1 MENII
6 GKNIISPYAVINGEI
21 IAATP
26 WEGDDTYEYEDKD
39 WYKNAIEANGE
50 VVYSNVYSD
59 AITNKYIYTISKELK
74 EEGNII
80 AIDIYINES
89 FMNNAIYT
97 LPEDSSVYICDK
109 SNNLIYAY
117 SYKGE
122 DLYNISKDISE
133 YVEEIID
140 DANKKSS
147 SFEFDDAYELGNKR
161 CMYYKKMYNGWTI
174 ILTMP
179 LNGIFMSDNG
189 YIVYFLLAVWSILFI
204 ILTIL
209 IIQDFKQSR
218 IIKSSDGIIQILSNS
233 YVAIYKINFIE
244 KTYEAVK
251 KANTVDINLPNKGC
265 YNILV
270 DKVMGMTSEETFNEI
285 KLNYSLDTII
295 KRVENDAFSYGGDY
309 RLLVNDSYKWINIG
323 IIYNKEISENEV
335 ILCFKEVDAEKK
347 KQLQTMIFLQDA
359 VDIAK
364 KNEKAKS
371 DFFSHMSHDMRTPLN
386 SILGF
391 TELSKNNIDNKNKVE
406 YYLDKIEF
414 SGKQL
419 LKLIND
425 ILEISKI
432 ESGKTI
438 LNNKK
443 FNIKDYFE
451 KHVNIFRDQAIKE
464 DKVLSLNIKIK
475 NEIVIGDAFKIS
487 QIINNLLSNAFKYT
501 NKYDEITVELKQ
513 FNFHKYSKYQ
523 IIVKD
528 TGIGMSKEFIKNLYL
543 EYTRETEFLRKE
555 TVGTGLGMFIVR
567 SVVQQLS
574 GKISVKS
581 ELGKGST
588 FTVTIPLEVACDEEY
603 KNFDLS

>member
-1 MENII
+1 
-6 GKNIISPYAVINGEI
+6 
-21 IAATP
+21 
-26 WEGDDTYEYEDKD
+26 
-39 WYKNAIEANGE
+39 
-50 VVYSNVYSD
+50 
-59 AITNKYIYTISKELK
+59 
-74 EEGNII
+74 
-80 AIDIYINES
+80 
-89 FMNNAIYT
+89 
-97 LPEDSSVYICDK
+97 
-109 SNNLIYAY
+109 
-117 SYKGE
+117 
-122 DLYNISKDISE
+122 
-133 YVEEIID
+133 
-140 DANKKSS
+140 
-147 SFEFDDAYELGNKR
+147 
-161 CMYYKKMYNGWTI
+161 
-174 ILTMP
+174 
-179 LNGIFMSDNG
+179 
-189 YIVYFLLAVWSILFI
+189 
-204 ILTIL
+204 
-209 IIQDFKQSR
+209 
-218 IIKSSDGIIQILSNS
+218 
-233 YVAIYKINFIE
+233 
-244 KTYEAVK
+244 
-251 KANTVDINLPNKGC
+251 
-265 YNILV
+265 
-270 DKVMGMTSEETFNEI
+270 MGMTSEETFNEI

-391 TELSKNNIDNKNKVE
+391 TELFKNNIDNKNKVE

-451 KHVNIFRDQAIKE
+451 KHVNMFRDQAIKE

-555 TVGTGLGMFIVR
+555 TYAYNGRL
-567 SVVQQLS
+567 
-574 GKISVKS
+574 
-581 ELGKGST
+581 
-588 FTVTIPLEVACDEEY
+588 
-603 KNFDLS
+603 